1 MQIINEY
8 FDEDTN
14 EYVYEF
20 ECTLEEEQRLN
31 KFLDEQGLTLNRYV
45 EKVLLYV
52 IEHTDE
58 VKQFA
63 LQNNNSYNVTMT
75 YYFGY

>member
-1 MQIINEY
+1 MQITNEY

-45 EKVLLYV
+45 EKVLLYA
-52 IEHTDE
+52 IEHPDE

-63 LQNNNSYNVTMT
+63 LQNNNEV
-75 YYFGY
+75 

>member
-45 EKVLLYV
+45 EKVLLYA
-52 IEHTDE
+52 IEHSDE

-63 LQNNNSYNVTMT
+63 LQNNNEV
-75 YYFGY
+75 

>member
-31 KFLDEQGLTLNRYV
+31 QFLDEQGLTLNRYA
-45 EKVLLYV
+45 EKVLLYA
-52 IEHTDE
+52 IEHSDE

-63 LQNNNSYNVTMT
+63 LQNNNEV
-75 YYFGY
+75 